1 MKYPE
6 MNMKKHEKKIL
17 VVDDDK
23 DLCNL
28 ISDIISEEGYIV
40 QKAYDA
46 KTAISKILEENIDV
60 MIIDNKLSG
69 SSGINVIEQSKF
81 LNPGLK
87 TIMISA
93 YGNTNTK
100 LRARDLGVY
109 DFLDKPFDIKDLKNT
124 VSELIFNKNQK
135 IYSIIF

>member
-1 MKYPE
+1 MK
-6 MNMKKHEKKIL
+6 NDKKIL

-28 ISDIISEEGYIV
+28 ISEIIKEAGFEV
-40 QKAYDA
+40 KKAYDGN
-46 KTAISKILEENIDV
+46 TALNKIIMENYDA

-69 SSGINVIEQSKF
+69 ISGISVIEQTKHF
-81 LNPGLK
+81 NPSLK

-100 LRARDLGVY
+100 LKAKDLGVY
-109 DFLDKPFDIKDLKNT
+109 DFLDKPFDIKVLLSRIKDLFFNT
-124 VSELIFNKNQK
+124 NGSNFTM
-135 IYSIIF
+135 IY

>member
-1 MKYPE
+1 
-6 MNMKKHEKKIL
+6 MKKNKKKKKIL
-17 VVDDDK
+17 IVDDDK

-28 ISDIISEEGYIV
+28 ISDIMEDDGYSVKKVYEGSS
-40 QKAYDA
+40 ALNE
-46 KTAISKILEENIDV
+46 ILSSNYDV

-69 SSGINVIEQSKF
+69 ISGINVIERAKY
-81 LNPGLK
+81 LNPDIR

-109 DFLDKPFDIKDLKNT
+109 DFLDKPFDIKKLISLVGELAFNQNT
-124 VSELIFNKNQK
+124 AGMSLI
-135 IYSIIF
+135 Y

>member
-1 MKYPE
+1 V
-6 MNMKKHEKKIL
+6 KKQKVL

-28 ISDIISEEGYIV
+28 ISDIIKEEGFEV
-40 QKAYDA
+40 KKAYDGNS
-46 KTAISKILEENIDV
+46 AIDRLLKENYDV

-69 SSGINVIEQSKF
+69 VSGIKVIEQTKD
-81 LNPGLK
+81 LKPALK

-100 LRARDLGVY
+100 LRAKDLGVY
-109 DFLDKPFDIKDLKNT
+109 DFLDKPFDIKVLISRIK
-124 VSELIFNKNQK
+124 ELLFTASNFSL
-135 IYSIIF
+135 IY

>member
-1 MKYPE
+1 MEK
-6 MNMKKHEKKIL
+6 NKKKIL

-28 ISDIISEEGYIV
+28 ISDIMEEDGYSVKKVYDGNTALNEIISSNY
-40 QKAYDA
+40 
-46 KTAISKILEENIDV
+46 DV

-69 SSGINVIEQSKF
+69 ISGINVIERSKY
-81 LNPGLK
+81 LNPAIK

-100 LRARDLGVY
+100 LRAKDLGVY
-109 DFLDKPFDIKDLKNT
+109 DFLDKPFDIKKLLSR
-124 VSELIFNKNQK
+124 VGEVLFNPQLAGMSQ
-135 IYSIIF
+135 IY

>member
-1 MKYPE
+1 MD
-6 MNMKKHEKKIL
+6 KKNKKIL
-17 VVDDDK
+17 IVDNDK

-28 ISDIISEEGYIV
+28 ISDIMEEDGYSV
-40 QKAYDA
+40 KKVYDGNSA
-46 KTAISKILEENIDV
+46 LDEILGSKFDV

-69 SSGINVIEQSKF
+69 ISGINVIERSKY
-81 LNPGLK
+81 LNPSIR

-109 DFLDKPFDIKDLKNT
+109 DFLDKPFDIRMLLSRVGEVLFNPKLAG
-124 VSELIFNKNQK
+124 VSLIL
-135 IYSIIF
+135 